1 MTITKQNNDV
11 IDHIGVF
18 YAKNENEYTLKIN
31 KELSWSNWV
40 QSVMK
45 ARQDN
50 NVIDCIGLVDVKTE
64 TELSRPIWLGVVCDE
79 N

>member
-1 MTITKQNNDV
+1 
-11 IDHIGVF
+11 
-18 YAKNENEYTLKIN
+18 
-31 KELSWSNWV
+31 
-40 QSVMK
+40 MK